1 MSATSRFP
9 ETQIERTSL
18 AWQRTGLA
26 LAGTGLVL
34 ARVAAIRGSRLV
46 VALCAGMVV
55 TAGIALVASSL
66 AGRDRGPWLRGERSG
81 GGLSLAS
88 HATVVTT
95 VGLAAA
101 GVVLVATT

>member
-66 AGRDRGPWLRGERSG
+66 ARDRGPWLRGERRG